1 MLFFESKY
9 MNFDDGCRCRRK
21 RDEYFDILAPDK
33 QLILRCR
40 NTVRFPLSII
50 VNKPV
55 IEDAA
60 GKVLCHI
67 DRPVFCSPKFT
78 LRLPD
83 GRTELLDTSVSAC
96 CGLDRSDSHTVS
108 PCSVRLL
115 PFASTGSSAYRW
127 KIRLFISS
135 LAPWDA
141 ISAMWS
147 VGRIE
152 EITRFSETD
161 KGCGGL
167 A

>member
-96 CGLDRSDSHTVS
+96 CGFDRSDYTYRIALLGASLTIRKY
-108 PCSVRLL
+108 RLVGVQVENPVL
-115 PFASTGSSAYRW
+115 YQ
-127 KIRLFISS
+127 
-135 LAPWDA
+135 LARA
-141 ISAMWS
+141 
-147 VGRIE
+147 VGCYICYVERREDRRNHPI
-152 EITRFSETD
+152 FGD
-161 KGCGGL
+161 
-167 A
+167 

>member
-96 CGLDRSDSHTVS
+96 CGLDRSDYTYRIALLGASLTIRKY
-108 PCSVRLL
+108 RLVGVQVENPVL
-115 PFASTGSSAYRW
+115 YQ
-127 KIRLFISS
+127 
-135 LAPWDA
+135 LARA
-141 ISAMWS
+141 
-147 VGRIE
+147 VGCYICYVERREDRRNHPI
-152 EITRFSETD
+152 FGD
-161 KGCGGL
+161 
-167 A
+167 

>member
-96 CGLDRSDSHTVS
+96 CGLDRSDYNYRVALLGASLTIRKY
-108 PCSVRLL
+108 RLIGVHVENPAL
-115 PFASTGSSAYRW
+115 YQ
-127 KIRLFISS
+127 
-135 LAPWDA
+135 LARA
-141 ISAMWS
+141 
-147 VGRIE
+147 VGCYICYVERREDRRNHPI
-152 EITRFSETD
+152 FGD
-161 KGCGGL
+161 
-167 A
+167 